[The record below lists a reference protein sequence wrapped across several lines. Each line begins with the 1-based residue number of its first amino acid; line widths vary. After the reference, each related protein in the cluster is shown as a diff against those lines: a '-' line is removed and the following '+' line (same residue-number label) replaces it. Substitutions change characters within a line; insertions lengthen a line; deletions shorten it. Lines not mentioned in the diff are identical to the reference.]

1 MKNLILGFCLLLIST
16 PLGFTQEE
24 VTVSSIHVW
33 IAVEGSK
40 GPLTEKD
47 FEIFEDGKKMT
58 PTCFEKTSLP
68 QSSSAASSGGNEAAE
83 SKPQLLQ
90 GKRIA
95 IFVDQL
101 NTSKSELEFVR
112 PKIEEFLKQLDEKSK
127 IMLAAVPPFEPVVDF
142 TTDAVQIQGKLDG
155 LSGNDQRDYT
165 MMERRRQ
172 IELVLESQ
180 TPAPLDRAAILA
192 TQFQQEEVQEVQVFL
207 SSFDRFSKYL
217 EEHTDEKEHT
227 VVVLV
232 SGGINA
238 RPGQQYWDM
247 IYAIAGRQ
255 EELPLDEAGRIGFDI
270 RKAVQKSIGKLNRDN
285 QTIYTISTR
294 GQLEVV
300 DDTFHSDRR
309 YAPKDQKE
317 YREDYQ
323 NTLYQIATETGGLA
337 FENSLNFKQSFDRI
351 LNDLSQQYLIC
362 YQAPEHDDEGEY
374 HEIKVKS
381 KVKGIKLR
389 HREGYVD

>member
-1 MKNLILGFCLLLIST
+1 MKNLILGFCLLLVST

-24 VTVSSIHVW
+24 VTVTSIHVW
-33 IAVEGSK
+33 VAVEGSK

-47 FEIFEDGKKMT
+47 FEVYEDGKKMT
-58 PTCFEKTSLP
+58 PTCFEKVSQP
-68 QSSSAASSGGNEAAE
+68 QSSSNASTNEQSTE
-83 SKPQLLQ
+83 SNPQILK

-95 IFVDQL
+95 LFVDQL
-101 NTSKSELEFVR
+101 NTSKTELEFIR
-112 PKIEEFLKQLDEKSK
+112 PKIEEFLKQIDEKSQ

-155 LSGNDQRDYT
+155 LTGNDQRDYT

-172 IELVLESQ
+172 IELILESQ
-180 TPAPLDRAAILA
+180 QPPPLERAAILA
-192 TQFQQEEVQEVQVFL
+192 SQFQQEETQEVQVFL

-217 EEHTDEKEHT
+217 KEHSDEQDHT
-227 VVVLV
+227 VVLLI

-247 IYAIAGRQ
+247 IYSIGRKQ
-255 EELPLDEAGRIGFDI
+255 SELPLDEAGRIGFDI

-285 QTIYTISTR
+285 LTIYTISTR
-294 GQLEVV
+294 GQLQVV

-309 YAPKDQKE
+309 YAPKDEKQ

-337 FENSLNFKQSFDRI
+337 FENSLNFKHGFDAI

-362 YQAPEHDDEGEY
+362 YQAPEHDDEGDY

-389 HREGYVD
+389 HREGYVE

>member
-24 VTVSSIHVW
+24 VTVTSIHVW
-33 IAVEGSK
+33 VAVEKSK

-47 FEIFEDGKKMT
+47 FEVYEDGKKMT
-58 PTCFEKTSLP
+58 STCFEKVFQP
-68 QSSSAASSGGNEAAE
+68 QSSSNASSGSESTE
-83 SKPQLLQ
+83 SKPQILQ
-90 GKRIA
+90 GKKIA
-95 IFVDQL
+95 LFVDQL
-101 NTSKSELEFVR
+101 NTSKTELEFIR
-112 PKIEEFLKQLDEKSK
+112 PKIEEFLKQIDEKSE

-142 TTDAVQIQGKLDG
+142 TTDAVQIRGKLDG
-155 LSGNDQRDYT
+155 LTGNDERDYA

-172 IELVLESQ
+172 IELILESQ
-180 TPAPLDRAAILA
+180 KPPPLERAAILA
-192 TQFQQEEVQEVQVFL
+192 SQFQQEETQEAQVFL

-217 EEHTDEKEHT
+217 KEHSDEDDHT
-227 VVVLV
+227 VVLLI

-285 QTIYTISTR
+285 LTIYTISTR
-294 GQLEVV
+294 GQLEVG
-300 DDTFHSDRR
+300 DDIFHSDRR
-309 YAPKDQKE
+309 YAPKDPKK

-337 FENSLNFKQSFDRI
+337 FENSLNFKHGFDAI
-351 LNDLSQQYLIC
+351 LNDLAQQYLIC

-374 HEIKVKS
+374 HEIKVKT
-381 KVKGIKLR
+381 KIKGIKLR

>member
-1 MKNLILGFCLLLIST
+1 MKNLILGFCLILLSI
-16 PLGFTQEE
+16 PLGYAQEE
-24 VTVSSIHVW
+24 VEVTSIHVW
-33 IAVEGSK
+33 VAVEGSK

-47 FEIFEDGKKMT
+47 FEVYEDGKKMT
-58 PTCFEKTSLP
+58 PTCFEKVSVP
-68 QSSSAASSGGNEAAE
+68 QSTSNVSASEATE
-83 SKPQLLQ
+83 TKPEILQ

-101 NTSKSELEFVR
+101 NTSKAEFEFIR
-112 PKIEEFLKQLDEKSK
+112 PKINEFLKQIDEKTE

-155 LSGNDQRDYT
+155 LTGNDQRDYT

-180 TPAPLDRAAILA
+180 VPPPLDKAAILA
-192 TQFQQEEVQEVQVFL
+192 QQFQYEETQEVQVFL
-207 SSFDRFSKYL
+207 NSFDGFSKYL
-217 EEHTDEKEHT
+217 KEHSKENVHT
-227 VVVLV
+227 VVLII
-232 SGGINA
+232 SGGINS

-247 IYAIAGRQ
+247 IYQIGGKQ

-294 GQLEVV
+294 GQLETV

-309 YAPKDQKE
+309 YAPKDPKR

-323 NTLYQIATETGGLA
+323 NTLAQIAHETGGLA
-337 FENSLNFKQSFDRI
+337 FENSLNFKHGFDAI
-351 LNDLSQQYLIC
+351 MTDLSQQYLIC
-362 YQAPEHDDEGEY
+362 YQAPEHDDDGEY

-381 KVKGIKLR
+381 KVKGTKLR

>member
-1 MKNLILGFCLLLIST
+1 MKNLILGFCLLLISI
-16 PLGFTQEE
+16 PLAFTQEE
-24 VTVSSIHVW
+24 VEVTSIHVW
-33 IAVEGSK
+33 VAVEGAK
-40 GPLTEKD
+40 APLTEKD
-47 FEIFEDGKKMT
+47 FEVFEDGKKMT
-58 PTCFEKTSLP
+58 PTCFEKVSVP
-68 QSSSAASSGGNEAAE
+68 ESSSDASNNNAAVE
-83 SKPQLLQ
+83 SKPQILQ

-95 IFVDQL
+95 LFVDQL
-101 NTSKSELEFVR
+101 NTSKTEFEFIR
-112 PKIEEFLKQLDEKSK
+112 PKINEFLKQIDEKSE

-155 LSGNDQRDYT
+155 LTGNDQRDYT

-180 TPAPLDRAAILA
+180 SPPPLDKAAILA
-192 TQFQQEEVQEVQVFL
+192 QQFQYEETQEVQVFL

-217 EEHTDEKEHT
+217 TEHSDEKDHT
-227 VVVLV
+227 VVVLI

-247 IYAIAGRQ
+247 IYQIGGKQ

-285 QTIYTISTR
+285 LTIYTISTR
-294 GQLEVV
+294 GQLEAV
-300 DDTFHSDRR
+300 DDIFHSDRR
-309 YAPKDQKE
+309 YAPKDPKK

-337 FENSLNFKQSFDRI
+337 FENSLNFKHGFDI
-351 LNDLSQQYLIC
+351 IMNDLSQQYLLC
-362 YQAPEHDDEGEY
+362 YQAPEHDDDGEY

>member
-24 VTVSSIHVW
+24 VTVTSIHVW
-33 IAVEGSK
+33 VAVEKSK

-47 FEIFEDGKKMT
+47 FEVYEDGKKMT
-58 PTCFEKTSLP
+58 STCFEKVFQP
-68 QSSSAASSGGNEAAE
+68 QSSSNASSGSESTE
-83 SKPQLLQ
+83 SKPQILQ
-90 GKRIA
+90 GKKIA
-95 IFVDQL
+95 LFVDQL
-101 NTSKSELEFVR
+101 NTSKTEIEFIR
-112 PKIEEFLKQLDEKSK
+112 PKIEEFLKQIDEKSE
-127 IMLAAVPPFEPVVDF
+127 IMLAAIPPFEPVVDF
-142 TTDAVQIQGKLDG
+142 TTDAVQIRGKLDG
-155 LSGNDQRDYT
+155 LTGNDERDYA

-172 IELVLESQ
+172 IELILESQ
-180 TPAPLDRAAILA
+180 KPPPLERAAILA
-192 TQFQQEEVQEVQVFL
+192 SQFQQEETQEAQVFL

-217 EEHTDEKEHT
+217 KEHSDEDDHT
-227 VVVLV
+227 VVLLI

-285 QTIYTISTR
+285 LTIYTISTR
-294 GQLEVV
+294 GQLEVG
-300 DDTFHSDRR
+300 DDIFHSDRR
-309 YAPKDQKE
+309 YAPKDPKK

-337 FENSLNFKQSFDRI
+337 FENSLNFKHGFDAI
-351 LNDLSQQYLIC
+351 LNDLAQQYLIC

-374 HEIKVKS
+374 HEIKVKT
-381 KVKGIKLR
+381 KIKGIKLR

>member
-1 MKNLILGFCLLLIST
+1 
-16 PLGFTQEE
+16 
-24 VTVSSIHVW
+24 
-33 IAVEGSK
+33 
-40 GPLTEKD
+40 
-47 FEIFEDGKKMT
+47 
-58 PTCFEKTSLP
+58 
-68 QSSSAASSGGNEAAE
+68 
-83 SKPQLLQ
+83 
-90 GKRIA
+90 
-95 IFVDQL
+95 
-101 NTSKSELEFVR
+101 
-112 PKIEEFLKQLDEKSK
+112 
-127 IMLAAVPPFEPVVDF
+127 
-142 TTDAVQIQGKLDG
+142 
-155 LSGNDQRDYT
+155 

-180 TPAPLDRAAILA
+180 APPPLDKAAILA
-192 TQFQQEEVQEVQVFL
+192 QQFQYEETQEVQIFL

-217 EEHTDEKEHT
+217 AEHTDEKDHI
-227 VVVLV
+227 VVVLI
-232 SGGINA
+232 SGGINS

-247 IYAIAGRQ
+247 IYNIAGRQ
-255 EELPLDEAGRIGFDI
+255 EENPLNEAGRIGFDI

-294 GQLEVV
+294 GSQEVL

-309 YAPKDQKE
+309 YAPKDPKR

-337 FENSLNFKQSFDRI
+337 FENSLNFKQSFDKL

-362 YQAPEHDDEGEY
+362 YQAPEHDDDGEY

-381 KVKGIKLR
+381 KVKGLKLR

>member
-24 VTVSSIHVW
+24 VTVTSIHVW
-33 IAVEGSK
+33 VAVEKSK
-40 GPLTEKD
+40 GLLTEKD
-47 FEIFEDGKKMT
+47 FEVYEDGKKMT
-58 PTCFEKTSLP
+58 PTCFEKVFQP
-68 QSSSAASSGGNEAAE
+68 QSSGNASTSDESTE
-83 SKPQLLQ
+83 SKPQILQ

-95 IFVDQL
+95 LFVDQL
-101 NTSKSELEFVR
+101 NTSKTELEFIR
-112 PKIEEFLKQLDEKSK
+112 PKIEEFLKQIDEKSE

-142 TTDAVQIQGKLDG
+142 TTDAVQIRGKLDG
-155 LSGNDQRDYT
+155 LTGNDQRDYT
-165 MMERRRQ
+165 LMERRRQ
-172 IELVLESQ
+172 IVLALESSQ
-180 TPAPLDRAAILA
+180 PIDRASILA
-192 TQFQQEEVQEVQVFL
+192 TQFQQEETQEVQVFL
-207 SSFDRFSKYL
+207 NSFDRFSKYL
-217 EEHTDEKEHT
+217 KEHSDEKDHT
-227 VVVLV
+227 VVLLI

-247 IYAIAGRQ
+247 IYAIAGR
-255 EELPLDEAGRIGFDI
+255 EEENPLNEAGRIGFDI
-270 RKAVQKSIGKLNRDN
+270 RKAVQRSIGKLNRDN
-285 QTIYTISTR
+285 LTIYTISTR

-300 DDTFHSDRR
+300 DDIFNKDKK
-309 YAPKDQKE
+309 YAPKDQRT
-317 YREDYQ
+317 YMEDYQ

-337 FENSLNFKQSFDRI
+337 FENSLNFKHGFDAI
-351 LNDLSQQYLIC
+351 LKDLSQQYLIC